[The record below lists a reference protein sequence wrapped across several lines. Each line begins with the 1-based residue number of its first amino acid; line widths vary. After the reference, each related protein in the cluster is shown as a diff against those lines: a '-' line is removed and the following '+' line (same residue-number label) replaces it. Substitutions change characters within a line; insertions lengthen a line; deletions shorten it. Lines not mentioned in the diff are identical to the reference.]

1 MDLEVEWSLEATED
15 LESIAEYIA
24 RDSEFY
30 ARAVLAEILAVSRRI
45 REFPL
50 IGRIVPEIGNDRIRE
65 RLLYSY
71 RLGVSPK
78 LTCHAASFPG
88 NGTTFFD
95 IATETR
101 YVLDNSSQAC
111 SNRLL

>member
-1 MDLEVEWSLEATED
+1 MDLEVEWSPEATED

-30 ARAVLAEILAVSRRI
+30 ARAVVAEILAVSRSI

-71 RLGVSPK
+71 RLVYRIEPQ
-78 LTCHAASFPG
+78 
-88 NGTTFFD
+88 
-95 IATETR
+95 R
-101 YVLDNSSQAC
+101 VLVVAVIHGK
-111 SNRLL
+111 RLLENVPERFDERT